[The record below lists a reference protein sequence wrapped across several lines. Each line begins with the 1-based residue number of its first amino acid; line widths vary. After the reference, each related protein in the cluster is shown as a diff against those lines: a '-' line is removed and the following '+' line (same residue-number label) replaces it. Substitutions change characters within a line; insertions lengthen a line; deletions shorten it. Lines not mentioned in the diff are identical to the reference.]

1 MINIFS
7 YNELSLLFYL
17 EIFVSRTK
25 TTKELVGTD
34 AGRSISN
41 ISFTCTS

>member
-7 YNELSLLFYL
+7 YNALSLLFYL

-25 TTKELVGTD
+25 TTKELVSTD
-34 AGRSISN
+34 AGLSISN